1 MNDFNP
7 PHQQN
12 IEADVARSLYEDMQT
27 GDITAALLSNDLEA
41 GYIIAKEPAVIC
53 GRPWVDACFRQLDA
67 DVELEW
73 LVDEGQTVEA
83 NTAVLKFK
91 GKARS
96 MLSAERSALN
106 FLQTLS
112 ATATQTAQFVKQ
124 LAHSKTKVLDTR
136 KTLPGMRQAQKYAVR
151 VGGGVNHRMGLFD
164 AVMLKENHILAEG
177 SIANAVSKARL
188 LYPETPII
196 VEVENLE
203 ELKQALETNCNRILI
218 DDFSDADMFA
228 AVEIA
233 NGKKPLEVSGSVS
246 LERLKSICDAGVD
259 FISVGAITKNIRAID
274 FSMRLGAPP
283 NA

>member
-1 MNDFNP
+1 MLDFNP
-7 PHQQN
+7 PPQQN
-12 IEADVARSLYEDMQT
+12 IEADVARSLQEDMQT
-27 GDITAALLSNDLEA
+27 GDITAALLENDIES

-67 DVELEW
+67 DVDLDW
-73 LVDEGQTVEA
+73 LVEEGQAVQA
-83 NTAVLKFK
+83 NTVVLKFR

-177 SIANAVSKARL
+177 SIANAVAKARL
-188 LYPETPII
+188 YYPETPII
-196 VEVENLE
+196 VEVENLD

-218 DDFSDADMFA
+218 DDFSDADMLA
-228 AVEIA
+228 AVKIA
-233 NGKKPLEVSGSVS
+233 DGKKPLEVSGSVS
-246 LERLKSICDAGVD
+246 LERLKSICNAGVD
-259 FISVGAITKNIRAID
+259 FISVVSITKNIRAID
-274 FSMRLGAPP
+274 FSMRLGTHIDS
-283 NA
+283 

>member
-1 MNDFNP
+1 MSDFNP

-12 IEADVARSLYEDMQT
+12 IEADVARSLHEDMQT

-41 GYIIAKEPAVIC
+41 GYIIAKEPTVIC
-53 GRPWVDACFRQLDA
+53 GRPWVDACFKQLDA
-67 DVELEW
+67 NVELVW
-73 LVDEGQTVEA
+73 LVEEGQTVHA
-83 NTAVLKFK
+83 NTVILKFR

-177 SIANAVSKARL
+177 SIANADRK
-188 LYPETPII
+188 
-196 VEVENLE
+196 
-203 ELKQALETNCNRILI
+203 
-218 DDFSDADMFA
+218 
-228 AVEIA
+228 
-233 NGKKPLEVSGSVS
+233 SV
-246 LERLKSICDAGVD
+246 V
-259 FISVGAITKNIRAID
+259 
-274 FSMRLGAPP
+274 
-283 NA
+283 

>member
-67 DVELEW
+67 NVELEW

-274 FSMRLGAPP
+274 FSMRLGTPP

>member
-1 MNDFNP
+1 MRDFNP
-7 PHQQN
+7 PPQQN
-12 IEADVARSLYEDMQT
+12 IEADVARSLQEDMQT
-27 GDITAALLSNDLEA
+27 GDITAALLENDIES

-73 LVDEGQTVEA
+73 LVEEGQAVLA
-83 NTAVLKFK
+83 NTVVLKFR

-177 SIANAVSKARL
+177 SIANAVAKARL
-188 LYPETPII
+188 YYPETPII
-196 VEVENLE
+196 VEVENLD

-218 DDFSDADMFA
+218 DDFSDTDMLA

-233 NGKKPLEVSGSVS
+233 DGKKPLEVSGSVS

-274 FSMRLGAPP
+274 FSMRLGTHIDS
-283 NA
+283 

>member
-1 MNDFNP
+1 MLDFNP
-7 PHQQN
+7 PPQQN
-12 IEADVARSLYEDMQT
+12 IEADVARSLQEDMQT
-27 GDITAALLSNDLEA
+27 GDITAALLENDIES

-67 DVELEW
+67 DVDLDW
-73 LVDEGQTVEA
+73 LVEEGQAVLA
-83 NTAVLKFK
+83 NTVVLKFR

-177 SIANAVSKARL
+177 SIANAVAKARL
-188 LYPETPII
+188 YYPETPII
-196 VEVENLE
+196 VEVENLD

-218 DDFSDADMFA
+218 DDFSDTDMLA

-233 NGKKPLEVSGSVS
+233 DGKKPLEVSGSVS

-274 FSMRLGAPP
+274 FSMRLGTHIDS
-283 NA
+283 

>member
-1 MNDFNP
+1 MLDFNP
-7 PHQQN
+7 PPQQN
-12 IEADVARSLYEDMQT
+12 IEADVARSLQEDMQT
-27 GDITAALLSNDLEA
+27 GDITAALLENDIES
-41 GYIIAKEPAVIC
+41 GYIIAKEPAVVC
-53 GRPWVDACFRQLDA
+53 GRPWVDACFRQLDS
-67 DVELEW
+67 DVDLDW
-73 LVDEGQTVEA
+73 LVEEGQAVLA
-83 NTAVLKFK
+83 NTVVLKFR

-177 SIANAVSKARL
+177 SIANAVAKARL
-188 LYPETPII
+188 YYPETPII
-196 VEVENLE
+196 VEVENLD

-218 DDFSDADMFA
+218 DDFSDTDMLA

-233 NGKKPLEVSGSVS
+233 DGKKPLEVSGSVS

-274 FSMRLGAPP
+274 FSMRLGTHIDS
-283 NA
+283 